1 MGEKDTSMMLLS
13 SSHLTY
19 LRGLHHLNMLK
30 VTALTDIP
38 HRHLID
44 WWGQGRG
51 PVQKD
56 FLSGSRAANFRFSY
70 RSFRCPVDHFVN
82 RVQGS
87 VPFFQASFFKSVPAS
102 WENSCR
108 TFLWFPQRTSNWL
121 EYNKRPVQISTDL
134 LNIRFCWCVVLS
146 DMRATT
152 CTVFVNVTGVVK
164 T

>member
-87 VPFFQASFFKSVPAS
+87 VPFFQASFLKVFLLLGKTPAGPS
-102 WENSCR
+102 SGFHSERVTDWNTTNGLFRFPLTCWIFDFVHVLFCQTCER
-108 TFLWFPQRTSNWL
+108 LPAPFL
-121 EYNKRPVQISTDL
+121 
-134 LNIRFCWCVVLS
+134 
-146 DMRATT
+146 
-152 CTVFVNVTGVVK
+152 
-164 T
+164 